1 MGQHRNQLNQV
12 KRELMR
18 SSTSPNF
25 LPFVFAFTIPPC
37 SLPSPPVC
45 LASLHEMLFVFS
57 LHLFLSNLQHF
68 VWLAPSD
75 VSLNSVLPLKVNSC
89 AWAVRH
95 TSVWMR
101 PSPGSGGDPMKLP
114 GVSSCHVAFPACP
127 TPDPF
132 PEGGNHEITPYKQC
146 GGMQC
151 LQHHG
156 CWNENV
162 FPVSGA
168 PPSPAPDWPGSDQ
181 WPRVNSLDSHA

>member
-1 MGQHRNQLNQV
+1 
-12 KRELMR
+12 MR

-114 GVSSCHVAFPACP
+114 GVSSCHVVFPACP

-132 PEGGNHEITPYKQC
+132 PEGGNHEITPYKQ
-146 GGMQC
+146 M
-151 LQHHG
+151 
-156 CWNENV
+156 WWDAV
-162 FPVSGA
+162 P
-168 PPSPAPDWPGSDQ
+168 PAPWMLKRERLSCHRCTPFSSTRLTRQ
-181 WPRVNSLDSHA
+181 